1 MLSPDQLKLYWTEL
15 RQALSALNK
24 SASSAESADVVHPVH
39 TRESFHA
46 QHNLP
51 PSTKQF
57 TREHFDTF
65 LAACKA
71 ITQPSNLKPQL
82 RAFDQ
87 PKTRLLHKI
96 LVEQAAL
103 LDALYASD
111 RAQPSPGGEGPGVR
125 ANYRT
130 GLDTIRH
137 ICADKFRG
145 RLPVDLSE
153 SHRSVFGSQY
163 SELETLLFTV
173 ARTISKLR
181 QARGWTEH
189 ELRWEAGLGD
199 TCRCADCRR
208 AKLPKVDRVAP
219 LVEAD
224 AEANPF

>member
-24 SASSAESADVVHPVH
+24 SASSAESADLVHPVH

-71 ITQPSNLKPQL
+71 IAQPNNLKPQL

-87 PKTRLLHKI
+87 PKMRLLHKI
-96 LVEQAAL
+96 TVEQAAL
-103 LDALYASD
+103 LKALGKPDPA
-111 RAQPSPGGEGPGVR
+111 A
-125 ANYRT
+125 
-130 GLDTIRH
+130 TIAG
-137 ICADKFRG
+137 ISKDKFRG
-145 RLPVDLSE
+145 RGPADLSE
-153 SHRSVFGSQY
+153 SHHSIFGSQY

-181 QARGWTEH
+181 QEQGWTEH
-189 ELRWEAGLGD
+189 ELRWEAGLGE
-199 TCRCADCRR
+199 TCRCAQCSRQ
-208 AKLPKVDRVAP
+208 KVGPPRSGVHKKNNLAPRAP
-219 LVEAD
+219 LVAS
-224 AEANPF
+224 NTPF